1 MIALTVVTLRLSGVR
16 RKAVTTI
23 MVTCT
28 GPTADLLLTKVSMM
42 TEVQTAEA
50 LWHGLAF
57 SRFLEVNPE
66 VEDTNKVA
74 KKRFG

>member
-1 MIALTVVTLRLSGVR
+1 MIALTVVTLRASGLR
-16 RKAVTTI
+16 RRALTTI

-28 GPTADLLLTKVSMM
+28 GPTVELLLTKVSMM

-50 LWHGLAF
+50 LWHGMAF

-66 VEDTNKVA
+66 VEQTNKVA